1 MYLLLRAVNN
11 PLLKLSAA
19 IALGVAVSLIVFWF
33 MAIATSFAPSKRD
46 YSEFDRIVDFV
57 RVREES
63 KIVERQRPVPPP
75 KQIPPEPMEL
85 DVGAIDEQN
94 LRPFEIDTS
103 ALSLTGAPVL
113 TSGLVAERGLI
124 PISGLSPQYPR
135 AAKMRGIEG
144 EVELE
149 FIIDESGKVRDVKVI
164 AATNGDYFVDVA
176 IRAVTRWRFAPKIV
190 NGKAARQLARQNFTF
205 RLDR

>member
-1 MYLLLRAVNN
+1 MYLLLRAANN
-11 PLLKLSAA
+11 PFLKGSAA
-19 IALGVAVSLIVFWF
+19 IALGAAVSLIVFWL
-33 MAIATSFAPSKRD
+33 MALATNFAPSKRD
-46 YSEFDRIVDFV
+46 YSEFNKIVDFV

-63 KIVERQRPVPPP
+63 EIIERRRPVPPP
-75 KQIPPEPMEL
+75 KQMPPEPMEI
-85 DVGAIDEQN
+85 DVGAIEEQN

-135 AAKMRGIEG
+135 AAEIRRIEG

-149 FIIDESGKVRDVKVI
+149 FIIDESGNVRDIKVI
-164 AATNGDYFVDVA
+164 TAANGDYFIDAAIKAVA
-176 IRAVTRWRFAPKIV
+176 RWRFAPKIV
-190 NGKAARQLARQNFTF
+190 NGKPARQLARQNFTF